1 MSDQRQPRTVRLP
14 FEFGDVVYHRVCR
27 ERNPGMV
34 VGFIVERGQIQT
46 RVAWEDRSETLHQFF
61 ELTTEF
67 TPSFEA

>member
-1 MSDQRQPRTVRLP
+1 
-14 FEFGDVVYHRVCR
+14 
-27 ERNPGMV
+27 MV
-34 VGFIVERGQIQT
+34 VAFIVERGQIQT